1 MEDNVKAMLQEVTDR
16 EKIPE
21 SAAYNIR
28 SDGKSAGRHNTKNI
42 QIITK
47 KDKPGIDIRVSS
59 AAQKEEV
66 FIPALVTHSG
76 FTDLVYN
83 DFYIEPGADVTIV
96 AGCSVCSNGCDASE
110 HHGIHR
116 FFLGENAHV
125 LYLEKHVGTGEGTG
139 ERIIN
144 PETEVYGEPGSYME
158 IETTQIRGVDST
170 NRISK
175 AELKERASIEIRE
188 KILTHGKQY
197 ARTEFTVDLNG
208 AGSSARL
215 ISRSVATEDSSQ
227 LFVSNMRGNAD
238 CAGHS
243 ECDAILMDNGRVSA
257 KPEIHANHLDAK
269 LIHEA
274 SIGRI
279 AGEQLMK
286 LMSLGLTE
294 KEAEEW
300 IIQGFLK

>member
-42 QIITK
+42 QIISK
-47 KDKPGIDIRVSS
+47 KDKPGIDIRVAS

-125 LYLEKHVGTGEGTG
+125 LYLEKHVGVGEGTG

-175 AELKERASIEIRE
+175 AEMKERASIEIRE

-208 AGSSARL
+208 DGSSARL
-215 ISRSVATEDSSQ
+215 ISRSVATEESSQ

>member
-170 NRISK
+170 NRVSK

-208 AGSSARL
+208 DSSSARL
-215 ISRSVATEDSSQ
+215 ISRSVATEESSQ

>member
-59 AAQKEEV
+59 AAQMEEV

>member
-1 MEDNVKAMLQEVTDR
+1 M
-16 EKIPE
+16 
-21 SAAYNIR
+21 
-28 SDGKSAGRHNTKNI
+28 
-42 QIITK
+42 
-47 KDKPGIDIRVSS
+47 
-59 AAQKEEV
+59 
-66 FIPALVTHSG
+66 
-76 FTDLVYN
+76 
-83 DFYIEPGADVTIV
+83 
-96 AGCSVCSNGCDASE
+96 
-110 HHGIHR
+110 
-116 FFLGENAHV
+116 

-208 AGSSARL
+208 DGSSARL

>member
-208 AGSSARL
+208 DGSSARL

-286 LMSLGLTE
+286 LMSLGFTE

>member
-1 MEDNVKAMLQEVTDR
+1 MEEYVKSMLQEVTDR
-16 EKIPE
+16 SEIPAD
-21 SAAYNIR
+21 AAYNIR
-28 SDGKSAGRHNTKNI
+28 SDGKSAGRHNTEHI
-42 QIITK
+42 QILSK

-83 DFYIEPGADVTIV
+83 DFYIEPGADVTII

-125 LYLEKHVGTGEGTG
+125 IYLEKHVGTGEGTG
-139 ERIIN
+139 ERVIN
-144 PETEVYGEPGSYME
+144 PETEVYGEPGSFME

-170 NRISK
+170 NRISR
-175 AELKERASIEIRE
+175 AIMKENAKIEIRE

-197 ARTEFTVDLNG
+197 ARTEFAVDLEG
-208 AGSSARL
+208 KGSSARL
-215 ISRSVATEDSSQ
+215 ISRSVATEESEQ
-227 LFVSNMRGNAD
+227 LFVSCMNGNSD

-243 ECDAILMDNGRVSA
+243 ECDAIIMDQAKVGA
-257 KPEIHANHLDAK
+257 KPEIYANHLDAK

-279 AGEQLMK
+279 VGEQLMK

-300 IIQGFLK
+300 IIRGFLK

>member
-1 MEDNVKAMLQEVTDR
+1 MKDNVKAMLQEVTDR

-42 QIITK
+42 QIISK
-47 KDKPGIDIRVSS
+47 KDKPGIDIHVSS

-125 LYLEKHVGTGEGTG
+125 LYLEKHVGVGEGTG

-170 NRISK
+170 NRVSK

-208 AGSSARL
+208 DGSSARL

>member
-208 AGSSARL
+208 DGSSARL
-215 ISRSVATEDSSQ
+215 ISRSVATEESSQ

>member
-1 MEDNVKAMLQEVTDR
+1 MEDNVKAMLQEVIDR

-42 QIITK
+42 QIISK
-47 KDKPGIDIRVSS
+47 KDKPGIDIHVSS

-125 LYLEKHVGTGEGTG
+125 LYLEKHVGVGEGTG

-170 NRISK
+170 NRVSK

-208 AGSSARL
+208 DGSSARL

>member
-1 MEDNVKAMLQEVTDR
+1 MENDVKSMLQEVIER
-16 EKIPE
+16 PE
-21 SAAYNIR
+21 LPENAAYNIR
-28 SDGKSAGRHNTKNI
+28 ADGKAAARRNTKNI
-42 QIITK
+42 QIIAK
-47 KDKPGIDIRVSS
+47 KDKPGIDIHVASE
-59 AAQKEEV
+59 AQKEEV

-116 FFLGENAHV
+116 FFLGENSHV

-144 PETEVYGEPGSYME
+144 PETEVYGDPGSFME

-170 NRISK
+170 NRVSK
-175 AELKERASIEIRE
+175 AVMKENARIEIRE

-197 ARTEFTVDLNG
+197 ARTEFSVDLDG
-208 AGSSARL
+208 TGSSARL
-215 ISRSVATEDSSQ
+215 ISRSVATEESNQ
-227 LFVSNMRGNAD
+227 LFVSNMNGNAD

-243 ECDAILMDNGRVSA
+243 ECDAIIMDSAKVSA
-257 KPEIHANHLDAK
+257 QPEIHAEHLDAK

-279 AGEQLMK
+279 AGDQLMK

-300 IIQGFLK
+300 IIRGFLK

>member
-208 AGSSARL
+208 DSSSARL
-215 ISRSVATEDSSQ
+215 ISRSVATEESSQ

>member
-42 QIITK
+42 QIISK
-47 KDKPGIDIRVSS
+47 KDKPGIDIRVAS

-116 FFLGENAHV
+116 FYLGENAHV
-125 LYLEKHVGTGEGTG
+125 LYLEKHVGVGEGTG

-175 AELKERASIEIRE
+175 AEMKERASIEIRE

-208 AGSSARL
+208 DGSSARL
-215 ISRSVATEDSSQ
+215 ISRSVATEESSQ

>member
-116 FFLGENAHV
+116 FFVGENAHV

-208 AGSSARL
+208 DSSSARL
-215 ISRSVATEDSSQ
+215 ISRSVATEESSQ

>member
-208 AGSSARL
+208 DGSSARL

-294 KEAEEW
+294 KEAEEL

>member
-1 MEDNVKAMLQEVTDR
+1 MEEYVKSMLQEVTGR
-16 EKIPE
+16 EEIPAD
-21 SAAYNIR
+21 AAFNIR
-28 SDGKSAGRHNTKNI
+28 SDGQSAGRHNTKHI
-42 QIITK
+42 QILSK

-59 AAQKEEV
+59 EAQKEEV

-83 DFYIEPGADVTIV
+83 DFYIEPGADVTII

-116 FFLGENAHV
+116 FFLGENSHV
-125 LYLEKHVGTGEGTG
+125 LYLEKHVGDGEGTG
-139 ERIIN
+139 ERVIN

-170 NRISK
+170 NRVSK
-175 AELKERASIEIRE
+175 AVMKERAKIEIRE

-197 ARTEFTVDLNG
+197 ARTEFAVDLEG
-208 AGSSARL
+208 EGSSARL
-215 ISRSVATEDSSQ
+215 ISRSVATEESAQ
-227 LFVSNMRGNAD
+227 LFVSEMNGNAD

-243 ECDAILMDNGRVSA
+243 ECDAILMDQARVSA

-300 IIQGFLK
+300 IIRGFLK

>member
-125 LYLEKHVGTGEGTG
+125 LYLE
-139 ERIIN
+139 
-144 PETEVYGEPGSYME
+144 
-158 IETTQIRGVDST
+158 
-170 NRISK
+170 
-175 AELKERASIEIRE
+175 
-188 KILTHGKQY
+188 
-197 ARTEFTVDLNG
+197 
-208 AGSSARL
+208 
-215 ISRSVATEDSSQ
+215 
-227 LFVSNMRGNAD
+227 
-238 CAGHS
+238 
-243 ECDAILMDNGRVSA
+243 
-257 KPEIHANHLDAK
+257 
-269 LIHEA
+269 
-274 SIGRI
+274 
-279 AGEQLMK
+279 
-286 LMSLGLTE
+286 
-294 KEAEEW
+294 
-300 IIQGFLK
+300 

>member
-1 MEDNVKAMLQEVTDR
+1 MVDNVKAMLQEVTDR
-16 EKIPE
+16 EKIQE

-83 DFYIEPGADVTIV
+83 DFYIEPGADITIV

>member
-59 AAQKEEV
+59 AAQMEEV

-208 AGSSARL
+208 DGSSARL

>member
-208 AGSSARL
+208 DGSSARL
-215 ISRSVATEDSSQ
+215 ISRSVVTEDSSQ

>member
-42 QIITK
+42 QIISK

-125 LYLEKHVGTGEGTG
+125 LYLEKHVGVGEGTG

-208 AGSSARL
+208 DGSSARL

>member
-59 AAQKEEV
+59 AAQMEEV

-125 LYLEKHVGTGEGTG
+125 LYLEKHVGVGEGTG

-175 AELKERASIEIRE
+175 AEMKERASIEIRE

-208 AGSSARL
+208 DGSSARL
-215 ISRSVATEDSSQ
+215 ISRSVATEESSQ

>member
-83 DFYIEPGADVTIV
+83 DFYIEPGADITIV

-208 AGSSARL
+208 DGSSARL

>member
-1 MEDNVKAMLQEVTDR
+1 MEANVKAMLQEVTDR
-16 EKIPE
+16 TDIPE
-21 SAAYNIR
+21 NAAYNIR
-28 SDGKSAGRHNTKNI
+28 SDGSSAGRRNTKNI

-47 KDKPGIDIRVSS
+47 TDKPGIDIRVAS

-76 FTDLVYN
+76 FYDLVYN
-83 DFYIEPGADVTIV
+83 DFYIEPGADVTII

-116 FFLGENAHV
+116 FFLGENSKV
-125 LYLEKHVGTGEGTG
+125 LYLEKHVGSGEGTG

-144 PETEVYGEPGSYME
+144 PETEVYCEPGSYME

-170 NRISK
+170 NRVSK
-175 AELKERASIEIRE
+175 AVLKDKASIVIRE
-188 KILTHGKQY
+188 KILTHGKQF
-197 ARTEFTVDLNG
+197 AKTAFSVDLDG

-215 ISRSVATEDSSQ
+215 ISRSVATDESVQVFDSKM
-227 LFVSNMRGNAD
+227 NGNNA

-243 ECDAILMDNGRVSA
+243 ECDAILMDNGKVSA
-257 KPEIHANHLDAK
+257 LPEVHANHLDAQ

>member
-42 QIITK
+42 QIISK
-47 KDKPGIDIRVSS
+47 KDKPGIDIHVSS

-125 LYLEKHVGTGEGTG
+125 LYLEKHVGVGEGTG

-170 NRISK
+170 NRVSK

-208 AGSSARL
+208 DGSSARL

>member
-208 AGSSARL
+208 DGSSARL

-294 KEAEEW
+294 KEAEEQ
-300 IIQGFLK
+300 IISGFLK

>member
-66 FIPALVTHSG
+66 FIPELVTHSG

>member
-208 AGSSARL
+208 DGSSARL